1 MTADSTAPSYW
12 LNWKFL
18 VCATW
23 VLIATV
29 FSALLIWRHE
39 GSRKQSSGESQHE
52 AAGCLYED
60 EVWSTCSK
68 SVHPIWLLAYRIIAF
83 CALLALLLVDIV
95 TLGAIQWTFTL
106 VTIYFG
112 VGSFLSIR
120 GCLHYYREGKV
131 KMDCQTCTESKNG
144 SYVPPSLV
152 ESAVGPSQSE
162 GSSHCG
168 EPNIRTFASSLG
180 YALQII
186 FQMCAGSV
194 VLTDSVFWVVL
205 YPYIAARRLN
215 FLIVSKHSLN
225 AVFLL
230 GDAILNH
237 LSLKTLFRLLLDLEF
252 EINGINKFLQR
263 FPFFRIAYFVL
274 WTCIYVIFQ
283 WIVALSFS
291 GLVFS
296 ICSIVVLGCWIAASS
311 MFWDLLSHL
320 EVEEMFHSDM
330 TDGLCSNLKY
340 IRKQAET

>member
-1 MTADSTAPSYW
+1 MAADSTAPGYW

-18 VCATW
+18 VCAAW
-23 VLIATV
+23 VLIAMV

-39 GSRKQSSGESQHE
+39 GSRKRSGGESQHE
-52 AAGCLYED
+52 ASGCLYED
-60 EVWSTCSK
+60 EVWSTCSR
-68 SVHPIWLLAYRIIAF
+68 SVHPISLLAYRIIAF

-95 TLGAIQWTFTL
+95 TLGAIQYFFYTVWTFTL

-131 KMDCQTCTESKNG
+131 KMDCQTCTEAQNG

-152 ESAVGPSQSE
+152 ESDVGPSQNE

-168 EPNIRTFASSLG
+168 EPNIRTFASSWG

-186 FQMCAGSV
+186 FQICAGSV

-205 YPYIAARRLN
+205 YPYITARRLN

-237 LSLKTLFRLLLDLEF
+237 L
-252 EINGINKFLQR
+252 R
-263 FPFFRIAYFVL
+263 FPFFRVAYFVL

-283 WIVALSFS
+283 WIIHAFLSIRWPYPFLDLS
-291 GLVFS
+291 SSYAPLWYLGVGLLLFPCFG
-296 ICSIVVLGCWIAASS
+296 ICSLI
-311 MFWDLLSHL
+311 
-320 EVEEMFHSDM
+320 
-330 TDGLCSNLKY
+330 LKLK
-340 IRKQAET
+340 RCFTAT